1 MPLPPQ
7 TPKLPRPVLY
17 AVFSETVLMAR
28 ALPTAA
34 LLAIWFL
41 KNFSPFPLTC
51 PIPEALSLFLTLLM
65 VLFVTLLSRW
75 PSLSFPPSQ
84 SCQSTQNTSSQCSH
98 LISPGPTTFTLPCPS
113 SSLEGSLIIHY
124 LIISLS
130 QYVCPQTPGHTGQC
144 SLWVIPLEASS
155 QQGLSEGTRRPSLRH
170 GGTHTTVPTLLKAFL
185 ASAWTSKNT

>member
-1 MPLPPQ
+1 MGEDKSKLLDYGCSLRLVPLSPQ

-65 VLFVTLLSRW
+65 VLFVTLLSR
-75 PSLSFPPSQ
+75 
-84 SCQSTQNTSSQCSH
+84 
-98 LISPGPTTFTLPCPS
+98 
-113 SSLEGSLIIHY
+113 
-124 LIISLS
+124 
-130 QYVCPQTPGHTGQC
+130 
-144 SLWVIPLEASS
+144 
-155 QQGLSEGTRRPSLRH
+155 
-170 GGTHTTVPTLLKAFL
+170 
-185 ASAWTSKNT
+185 